1 MNAKN
6 IYFIGIKGVGMT
18 ALAIYLKQSGH
29 EVTGSDVKDVFVT
42 DKLLKENNI
51 SYYED
56 FSEKNLHTLKYDLI
70 VISAAYD
77 DKNVEVAE
85 ALRRKMNTKYYSEV
99 LGEVTSD
106 KKTIA
111 VAGIHGKTTTSA
123 MLSYILEKDNLDPSF
138 IIGSGEV
145 PNFKTNAK
153 AGTGEYFVV
162 EADEYRKSSKDN
174 QPKFLDLNPEIAII
188 SSIELDHP
196 DMFKTIDDVYDAFY
210 SLVCRIPRN
219 GSVVLC
225 WDYSRAKK
233 LFRTIADRN
242 FETYG
247 FDPSSKWRIVN
258 VHQEEEKTIFSLE
271 SSGKIYGP
279 FNILIP
285 GNHNILNATAAI
297 VTALKIGVQES
308 IIKMALENFVTVK
321 RRFEQIGRIGD
332 LVVIDDYAH
341 HPTAITRTLEA
352 AKKRYPDFKIWVI
365 FQPHTYSRTER
376 LLDEFSQSFKI
387 ADQVI
392 ITDIFASAREA
403 KGKITAEDLSEKIR
417 KYQRK
422 VKYIAD
428 INEIEKYIL
437 SNIKEPAVIMTLGAG
452 DIYQLGEK
460 ISKAFKERKKVG

>member
-18 ALAIYLKQSGH
+18 ALAIYLKQLGK
-29 EVTGSDVKDVFVT
+29 EVTGSDVKDIFVT

-56 FSEKNLHTLKYDLI
+56 FNEKNLHTLKYDLI

-77 DKNVEVAE
+77 EKNVEVAE
-85 ALRRKMNTKYYSEV
+85 ALRRKMNVKYYSEV
-99 LGEVTSD
+99 LGEVTSN

-123 MLSYILEKDNLDPSF
+123 MLSQILEKANLDPSF

-162 EADEYRKSSKDN
+162 EADEYRKNSKDN

-196 DMFKTIDDVYDAFY
+196 DMFKTVDDVYDAFY

-219 GSVVLC
+219 GFVVLC

-233 LFRTIADRN
+233 LLRTIADRN

-258 VHQEEEKTIFSLE
+258 VRQEEEKTIFSLE
-271 SSGKIYGP
+271 SSGRVYGP
-279 FNILIP
+279 FKMSLP

-297 VTALKIGVQES
+297 VTAFKIGVLES
-308 IIKMALENFVTVK
+308 TIKVALESFLTVK
-321 RRFEQIGRIGD
+321 RRFEEIGRIGD
-332 LVVIDDYAH
+332 LVIIDDYAH
-341 HPTAITRTLEA
+341 HPTAIIRTLEA

-365 FQPHTYSRTER
+365 FQPHTYSRTEK

-392 ITDIFASAREA
+392 ITDIFASAREE

-422 VKYIAD
+422 VKYISD
-428 INEIEKYIL
+428 MTEIEKYIL
-437 SNIKEPAVIMTLGAG
+437 LNIKEPAVIMTLGAG

-460 ISKAFKERKKVG
+460 ISNAFKERKKVG